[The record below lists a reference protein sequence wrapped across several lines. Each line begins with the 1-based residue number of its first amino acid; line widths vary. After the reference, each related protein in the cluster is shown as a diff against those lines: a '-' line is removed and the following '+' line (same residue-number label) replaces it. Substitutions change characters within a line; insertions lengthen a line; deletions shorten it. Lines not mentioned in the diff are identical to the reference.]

1 MRKIILGVIITTA
14 ALFLFKYLDTKS
26 NTQRLL
32 VENSALIEKQIK
44 QVGQLIVTEGHFSQ
58 IYNYKDSKAI
68 LGDYLKSN
76 KKALVV
82 VNAEVTI
89 GYDLSK
95 IEYKLDKENKVLQ
108 LVSIPDANVKIYPDL
123 EYYDIQSEFFN
134 PFEANDYNIIK
145 SNVKKALNK
154 KIEASNL
161 RSNAKNRLISELS
174 KFYILTSSL
183 GWKLQYNITPIQE
196 TKDLYNLSF

>member
-1 MRKIILGVIITTA
+1 MRKIILGVIITIA
-14 ALFLFKYLDTKS
+14 ALFLFKYLDSKS

-32 VENSALIEKQIK
+32 VESSALIEKQIK
-44 QVGQLIVTEGHFSQ
+44 HVGQLIVTEGHFSQ

-68 LGDYLKSN
+68 LGDYVKSN

-108 LVSIPDANVKIYPDL
+108 LLSIPDADVKIYPDL

-145 SNVKKALNK
+145 SNVTKALNK

>member
-1 MRKIILGVIITTA
+1 
-14 ALFLFKYLDTKS
+14 
-26 NTQRLL
+26 
-32 VENSALIEKQIK
+32 
-44 QVGQLIVTEGHFSQ
+44 
-58 IYNYKDSKAI
+58 
-68 LGDYLKSN
+68 
-76 KKALVV
+76 VV

-108 LVSIPDANVKIYPDL
+108 LLSIPDADVKIYPDL

-145 SNVKKALNK
+145 SNVTKALNK

-183 GWKLQYNITPIQE
+183 GWKLQYNTTPIQE